1 MRNFKWPSPCKDVD
15 NARFTEVPLNILSDQ
30 VLIKYQCFFKL
41 IIYIR
46 GFLQKWLAHFF
57 ANIGSNRKI
66 HRNKVF
72 SSQKNE
78 CTFVILDLIK
88 VSIAS
93 VQIGHCLFSIE
104 VHLKLHLQPWPLKGL
119 ITKNAMTKQ
128 MSHGFCI

>member
-15 NARFTEVPLNILSDQ
+15 NARFPEVPLNILSDQ

-57 ANIGSNRKI
+57 ANIGSNREI

-93 VQIGHCLFSIE
+93 VQIGHCL
-104 VHLKLHLQPWPLKGL
+104 L
-119 ITKNAMTKQ
+119 A
-128 MSHGFCI
+128 